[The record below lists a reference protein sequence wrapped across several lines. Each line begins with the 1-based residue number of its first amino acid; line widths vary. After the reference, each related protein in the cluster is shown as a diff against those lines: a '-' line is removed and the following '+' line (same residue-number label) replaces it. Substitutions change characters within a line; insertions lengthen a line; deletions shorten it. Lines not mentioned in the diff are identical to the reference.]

1 MGFTAEAD
9 RDRLFELISERQIVC
24 IYGAA
29 SPETDSKIIHHLLGI
44 LEVEQT
50 PIDAWEK
57 MTEASRQWNIEN
69 GRAGKWRFAM
79 PVRRA

>member
-44 LEVEQT
+44 LEVG
-50 PIDAWEK
+50 K
-57 MTEASRQWNIEN
+57 LRLMH
-69 GRAGKWRFAM
+69 GRK
-79 PVRRA
+79 